1 MSQTITRP
9 GASRPPLEPTVSVDD
24 AVRAALSRLSETRSF
39 VNEDDM
45 EGPRAGA
52 PIDALAAAPA
62 P

>member
-9 GASRPPLEPTVSVDD
+9 GALRPPIERPPGVDA
-24 AVRAALSRLSETRSF
+24 AVRAALSRLSEARSF

-52 PIDALAAAPA
+52 PIDALAAASA